1 MKTAIA
7 AVMLVALVAAGLLAL
22 SVAASPMKKIFL
34 NGTADAQDGDHDDD
48 QAGDQD
54 DGQVGDVDDGPTGDV
69 DDGQVGD
76 ADDGQVGDV
85 EDPGTT

>member
-1 MKTAIA
+1 MKTVIA
-7 AVMLVALVAAGLLAL
+7 AVMLVALVAAGLLAF
-22 SVAASPMKKIFL
+22 SGAASPMKKILL
-34 NGTADAQDGDHDDD
+34 NGTADAQDGDTDDG

-54 DGQVGDVDDGPTGDV
+54 DGQAGDVDDGPTGDV

-76 ADDGQVGDV
+76 ADDGQDGDV